1 VVDYGRVLPNM
12 VINGK
17 LGRTV
22 AEVGSRQWLKM
33 NTILFFFI
41 FFFAPKREKYFERII
56 FIAFPFIEE

>member
-33 NTILFFFI
+33 NTILFFF
-41 FFFAPKREKYFERII
+41 APKREKYFERII

>member
-41 FFFAPKREKYFERII
+41 FFLRQKEKSILKE
-56 FIAFPFIEE
+56 